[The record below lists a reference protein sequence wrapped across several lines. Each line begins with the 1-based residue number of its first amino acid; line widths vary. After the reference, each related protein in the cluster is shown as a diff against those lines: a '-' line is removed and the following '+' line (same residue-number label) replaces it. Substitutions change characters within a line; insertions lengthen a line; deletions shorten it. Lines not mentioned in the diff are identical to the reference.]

1 LILIEVCTEKRY
13 NKAMP
18 HGKTSC
24 LDKRSRILRIELD
37 RLYAQRS
44 AVDAAIQELELRQV
58 TVSSS
63 GESPLQ
69 KQTADII
76 EERGFL
82 SL

>member
-1 LILIEVCTEKRY
+1 MY

-24 LDKRSRILRIELD
+24 LHKRSTVLRIELE

-58 TVSSS
+58 TVSSCNEPS
-63 GESPLQ
+63 LQ
-69 KQTADII
+69 KQSADNYP
-76 EERGFL
+76 RT
-82 SL
+82 